1 MVIKNLNFQK
11 SKIIILFFIC
21 SLVGCKN
28 NNPFPY
34 KSISIGGQIWM
45 GTNLD
50 VATFRNGD
58 TIPLA
63 NNMLE
68 WEALCI
74 SRKPARYELIFSKLD
89 YLQLVSTVDSMM
101 HRRILN
107 DLNIEDSVK
116 LVVYND
122 YAISDKRKI
131 APIGWRIPTEND
143 WKELL
148 NYVGW
153 ISIDNNSEI
162 DKSDNI
168 FINQIPSFSI
178 FDNQIHINDSI
189 SHYWAKDY
197 SCKNKF
203 RNNYELILGINLST
217 NNKVFTNFFKDKE
230 VSYNHGIA
238 VRCIKGELDSIAK
251 NSTLKSIYQ
260 DTILIGNKIWY
271 NEDLDVEVFRNG
283 DSIPL
288 AYNLYEWE
296 KLCINREPA
305 RYEIILSTTEYL
317 EMFADVDSA
326 FLYRIA
332 SLNEWDLEQNQDI
345 KLVVYNKYA
354 IDDNRNLLPYGWSF
368 PTTTDWNELL
378 DYIGCDSPS
387 LDDRPYK
394 GWRAKFQC
402 KPSIS
407 IIDNKIKKSL
417 YTISYWVKDSP
428 ESIIK
433 ISPTPNYEKKTIF
446 YYLNSQEE
454 TDMSGFAVRCFK
466 NLDKDR

>member
-45 GTNLD
+45 ETNLD
-50 VATFRNGD
+50 VATLRNGD

-203 RNNYELILGINLST
+203 RNNYELILGINLQYFG
-217 NNKVFTNFFKDKE
+217 KF
-230 VSYNHGIA
+230 
-238 VRCIKGELDSIAK
+238 
-251 NSTLKSIYQ
+251 
-260 DTILIGNKIWY
+260 
-271 NEDLDVEVFRNG
+271 
-283 DSIPL
+283 
-288 AYNLYEWE
+288 
-296 KLCINREPA
+296 
-305 RYEIILSTTEYL
+305 
-317 EMFADVDSA
+317 
-326 FLYRIA
+326 YR
-332 SLNEWDLEQNQDI
+332 
-345 KLVVYNKYA
+345 
-354 IDDNRNLLPYGWSF
+354 
-368 PTTTDWNELL
+368 
-378 DYIGCDSPS
+378 
-387 LDDRPYK
+387 
-394 GWRAKFQC
+394 
-402 KPSIS
+402 
-407 IIDNKIKKSL
+407 
-417 YTISYWVKDSP
+417 
-428 ESIIK
+428 
-433 ISPTPNYEKKTIF
+433 
-446 YYLNSQEE
+446 
-454 TDMSGFAVRCFK
+454 
-466 NLDKDR
+466 